1 MDAISRYG
9 RLAMLAA
16 AARNTIT
23 ESAKPSRNEF
33 DFGPWFL
40 SRRASSLLSEFA
52 VSVSARTIEM
62 LLDYLS
68 SVHKLSPRFP
78 PKGYIGHYPSRGRT
92 LKQNANGAAKAG
104 MIVSR

>member
-1 MDAISRYG
+1 MR
-9 RLAMLAA
+9 
-16 AARNTIT
+16 
-23 ESAKPSRNEF
+23 SAVMAGWRCWLQPPGTQSQKAPSQAVMNLI
-33 DFGPWFL
+33 FGPWFL
-40 SRRASSLLSEFA
+40 SRRASSLLGEFA
-52 VSVSARTIEM
+52 VSLSARTIEM